1 MRNLASKIILCGGAG
16 LVGQNLV
23 HRLIKKGYTNIWV
36 IDKHSKNL
44 QILQDIYPNVNAVE
58 DDLSKNGAWETSFQ
72 DAEILVMLQAQI
84 GGNNFLEFTANNID
98 ATNNV
103 LSCYKKFKLKRLV
116 YVSSSVIESSADDYY
131 SQTKRQQELIVKNSG
146 IQCPILRPTLMFG
159 WFDRKHLGWL
169 ARFMKKVPIFP
180 IPGKG
185 HYLRQPLYAG
195 DFCKIIISCIED
207 YSLNHTYNISGLEKM
222 HYIDIISQIKNTIGS
237 NTVLIKI
244 PYKLF
249 YLLLWVWALFD
260 RNPPFTVQQLEAL
273 IIKEEFEIINWPEI
287 FNIESTSHSDAINET
302 FCDPILSKITL
313 DF

>member
-1 MRNLASKIILCGGAG
+1 
-16 LVGQNLV
+16 
-23 HRLIKKGYTNIWV
+23 
-36 IDKHSKNL
+36 
-44 QILQDIYPNVNAVE
+44 
-58 DDLSKNGAWETSFQ
+58 
-72 DAEILVMLQAQI
+72 
-84 GGNNFLEFTANNID
+84 
-98 ATNNV
+98 
-103 LSCYKKFKLKRLV
+103 
-116 YVSSSVIESSADDYY
+116 
-131 SQTKRQQELIVKNSG
+131 
-146 IQCPILRPTLMFG
+146 MFG

-249 YLLLWVWALFD
+249 YLLLWV
-260 RNPPFTVQQLEAL
+260 
-273 IIKEEFEIINWPEI
+273 
-287 FNIESTSHSDAINET
+287 
-302 FCDPILSKITL
+302 
-313 DF
+313 